1 MRLHLSDDENEDV
14 KEKTEEG
21 EEEEEEEEDRGIKL
35 CLFSEKKF
43 ENLSSIAE
51 CFVVPLFQPPLY
63 N

>member
-21 EEEEEEEEDRGIKL
+21 EEEEEEDRGIKL

>member
-14 KEKTEEG
+14 KEKT
-21 EEEEEEEEDRGIKL
+21 EEEEEEEDRGIKL

>member
-14 KEKTEEG
+14 KEKTEE
-21 EEEEEEEEDRGIKL
+21 EEDEDDRGIKL

>member
-14 KEKTEEG
+14 KEKT
-21 EEEEEEEEDRGIKL
+21 EEEEEEDRGIKL